1 MSKID
6 RKKDIMIDTIVV
18 GYGAHPHS
26 DQALAWAA
34 CLAATTSTPPRVV
47 VVNALHPT
55 VAEYSPEAAEEFATF
70 RRETLA
76 GRVEQLGLT
85 NVEIVVRDGDAVDV
99 LEEVA
104 ADRGAD
110 LIVVGH
116 RDSGALGGFG
126 AFGAAEALLRRGTVP
141 FLVVGDHTPVGFGE
155 HSPRFLVGIDGTETN
170 KAAVATIA
178 TLAADLAASTV
189 PVYAVYT
196 GASTTRREE
205 VAVVGEAE
213 AARIAA
219 LLDSDE
225 PLDVINEQ
233 PLTGLLDSAKEHAA
247 DIIAVGTQG
256 HRSLFDFV
264 ASQFARRLLEHA
276 DRPVLIV
283 PHAG

>member
-1 MSKID
+1 
-6 RKKDIMIDTIVV
+6 MIDTIVV

-34 CLAATTSTPPRVV
+34 SLAAVTTEPPRVV

-55 VAEYSPEAAEEFATF
+55 VAEYSPEAADEFAAL
-70 RRETLA
+70 RRETLT

-85 NVEIVVRDGDAVDV
+85 DVEILVRDGDAVDV
-99 LEEVA
+99 LEQVA
-104 ADRGAD
+104 VERDAD

-141 FLVVGDHTPVGFGE
+141 FLVVGDHTPAGFAGG
-155 HSPRFLVGIDGTETN
+155 SPRFLVGIDGTETN
-170 KAAVATIA
+170 EAAVATVA
-178 TLAADLAASTV
+178 ELAADLGASTV
-189 PVYAVYT
+189 PVFAVYT
-196 GASTTRREE
+196 GASTARRDG
-205 VAVVGEAE
+205 VPVVGEAE
-213 AARIAA
+213 AASIAA
-219 LLDSDE
+219 LLGSDE

-233 PLTGLLDSAKEHAA
+233 PLAGLLDSAKEHAA
-247 DIIAVGTQG
+247 DIIAVGTRG
-256 HRSLFDFV
+256 HRSLFDLV

-276 DRPVLIV
+276 DRPVLVV